1 MKKQIKQAFRNLGW
15 ELEFHKFSPD
25 ISEVARLKR
34 LLDYHQIDLIF
45 DVGANKGQ
53 YARYLRE
60 IGYGGKI
67 VSFEPLSQ
75 CHDQLQALSQSD
87 PLWEIAPQGALGDR
101 NGEIEIN
108 VSANT
113 LSSSVL
119 GMLDDHVEAAPE
131 SAYIN
136 QEKVALRT
144 LDSLAANYLTQEIQ
158 APFLKLDVQG
168 FEMQVLA
175 GATENLSKIKA
186 IQLELSLVPLYEGQI
201 LLRETLDKL
210 EEMGYELHQISPD
223 FTDLKTGRMLQ
234 VDGIFIKK

>member
-1 MKKQIKQAFRNLGW
+1 MKKQIKQAFRSLGL
-15 ELEFHKFSPD
+15 ELQLHKFSPD

-34 LLDYHQIDLIF
+34 LLEYHNIDLVF
-45 DVGANKGQ
+45 DVGANIGQ
-53 YARYLRE
+53 YARHLRE

-75 CHDQLQALSQSD
+75 CHAKLQSLSQSD

-101 NGEIEIN
+101 NGEIDIN

-119 GMLDDHVEAAPE
+119 GMLDNHVEAAPE

-136 QEKVALRT
+136 QEKVTLRT
-144 LDSLAANYLTQEIQ
+144 LDSLASNYLTEEIQ
-158 APFLKLDVQG
+158 GTLLKLDVQG

-175 GATENLSKIKA
+175 GAMASLPQIKA
-186 IQLELSLVPLYEGQI
+186 IQLELSLVALYEGQI
-201 LLRETLDKL
+201 LFRETLDKL
-210 EEMGYELHQISPD
+210 ESMGYELYQISPD
-223 FTDLKTGRMLQ
+223 FTDVKTGRMLQ